1 MKHLFFLF
9 FIVSSAVFGQDLKL
23 SKATMQTVN
32 HGASPTSTTTYTILL
47 QKSKKCLWSID
58 SVVSTSSNQ
67 SIKYNL
73 VKVDNTNAT
82 SPDYK
87 KVEGFSKADRGTYQ
101 ITFGITKQR
110 GSGRPGAPQNQKA
123 DTTTIEGGVT
133 IYYSI
138 KKKRK
143 QLKVVEFE
151 QLETVDAP

>member
-9 FIVSSAVFGQDLKL
+9 FIVSSAVYGQDLKL
-23 SKATMQTVN
+23 SKATAQTVN
-32 HGASPTSTTTYTILL
+32 HGASPTSSTTYTIVL
-47 QKSKKCLWSID
+47 QKSKKCVWSID
-58 SVVSTSSNQ
+58 SVLSTATGQ
-67 SIKYNL
+67 AIKYNL
-73 VKVDNTNAT
+73 VKVDNLNAT

-87 KVEGFSKADRGTYQ
+87 KVEGFSKCDTGMYQ

-123 DTTTIEGGVT
+123 DTTNIEGGVT
-133 IYYSI
+133 ICYSI